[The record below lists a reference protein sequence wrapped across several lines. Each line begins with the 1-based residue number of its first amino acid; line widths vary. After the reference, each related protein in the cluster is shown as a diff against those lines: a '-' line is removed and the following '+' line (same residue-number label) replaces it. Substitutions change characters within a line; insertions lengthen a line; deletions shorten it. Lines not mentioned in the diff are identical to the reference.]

1 MNQKV
6 MDGVYLNI
14 LQTQQF
20 KTIRFSVQ
28 LVAPATKETLTKRS
42 LLASVLSASSQAYR
56 DQVAIAN
63 QLQAMYGAGF
73 NMNAYRQG
81 QLAIFSISM
90 RIVSPQYLRDTIDL
104 QQQAI
109 AFIGELLLKPDVI
122 DQAFNAVTFDREK
135 ENLQIK
141 RNKRLIMG
149 MLTF

>member
-73 NMNAYRQG
+73 NMNAYRK
-81 QLAIFSISM
+81 
-90 RIVSPQYLRDTIDL
+90 D
-104 QQQAI
+104 
-109 AFIGELLLKPDVI
+109 
-122 DQAFNAVTFDREK
+122 N
-135 ENLQIK
+135 
-141 RNKRLIMG
+141 
-149 MLTF
+149 